1 MADDEGLE
9 VAGATGL
16 PRTAALRGSA
26 AGCVA
31 AMFAKMSPETWKGL
45 MICVMYAACSTFLSM
60 MYKAILS
67 VWDFQCSFILL
78 ACQVS
83 AGLGFCLVAMQV
95 APGSP
100 LLQLKPFKTE
110 TFLA

>member
-1 MADDEGLE
+1 MTTVVSPSKA
-9 VAGATGL
+9 AS
-16 PRTAALRGSA
+16 RTAAFRSA
-26 AGCVA
+26 AAGAMA

-100 LLQLKPFKTE
+100 LLQLKPFKMD
-110 TFLA
+110 TFTA